1 MQRRVLKGDLAPYAL
16 QVVRIRPSER
26 VIASF
31 VVIFRSPSCG
41 YFLRLLSA
49 WIVAPRNLLCR
60 KLNWVYLQK
69 AMRVRQGNLELS
81 FASH

>member
-49 WIVAPRNLLCR
+49 WIVAPRNLLFLRPNCASSQR
-60 KLNWVYLQK
+60 ETPPQV
-69 AMRVRQGNLELS
+69 NLELS
-81 FASH
+81 LTSH